1 MEGVQDI
8 VGSGEGRHAW
18 GLCVCTRKCV
28 KRKGEK
34 KPFQRWFERKNIYKG
49 MSARYSIK
57 KYLRVHCTKYIV
69 L

>member
-34 KPFQRWFERKNIYKG
+34 KPFQDGLKGRIYIRG
-49 MSARYSIK
+49 
-57 KYLRVHCTKYIV
+57 CQPGIV
-69 L
+69 